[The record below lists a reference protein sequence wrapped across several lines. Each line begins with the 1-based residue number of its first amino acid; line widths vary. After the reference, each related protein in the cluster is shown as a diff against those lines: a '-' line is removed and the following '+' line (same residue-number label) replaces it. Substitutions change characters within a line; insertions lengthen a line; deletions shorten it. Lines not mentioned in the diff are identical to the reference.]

1 MRVRCFGE
9 WIAVFLLLSLPA
21 RAACLAE
28 DAWFDRPEAF
38 DGSEV
43 ANPLDECEFYQRSW
57 AAFLHVTRPDAAG
70 RPAFLG
76 FTSYR
81 ALFQGQALHRTP
93 PPRPEPSGLEIDGGI
108 DQAMSAPVIDGNGNP
123 LFYSIALDP
132 VFTDFVRSYRLNRV
146 ETLMDARLQPD
157 FPDGAMELKAAWQV
171 VPPGTTPDGRFL
183 VAETS
188 IPHVRVADGQ
198 LVLGDEPGTAGEVEM
213 LGLHVVFR
221 IANHPEMIWA
231 TFEHVDDAGEPDLAP
246 RAAALPGDDLG
257 APDPAAPVSLSDHYR
272 LYTAGTSYAAS
283 NQAVWPVPET
293 AAGRAAVHSSIYR
306 AFPFGQVP
314 GPDTDNALAED
325 PDLATLNADVARRF
339 AADDVRRHYRLV
351 GAVWLRDGEQAFK
364 VGETV
369 EPEALAGERA
379 LSNVALESLT
389 QVGAPNCFSCHAPLA
404 EGELPAR
411 SINVSRVFAKFAD
424 GH

>member
-1 MRVRCFGE
+1 MRVRFVGG
-9 WIAVFLLLSLPA
+9 WIVVFLLLSLPV
-21 RAACLAE
+21 RAACLSE
-28 DAWFDRPEAF
+28 SAWFDRPDVFDSSEAA
-38 DGSEV
+38 D
-43 ANPLDECEFYQRSW
+43 PLDECAFYQRAW
-57 AAFLHVTRPDAAG
+57 AAFLHVTRPDAEG

-81 ALFQGQALHRTP
+81 ALFQEQVLRRTP
-93 PPRPEPSGLEIDGGI
+93 PPRPAAGGLEIDGGI
-108 DQAMSAPVIDGNGNP
+108 DQALSAPVIDGNGNP

-132 VFTDFVRSYRLNRV
+132 MFTDFVRSYRLNRV
-146 ETLMDARLQPD
+146 EKLMDARLQPD

-171 VPPGTTPDGRFL
+171 VPPGTTPGGQFL
-183 VAETS
+183 VTGTS
-188 IPHVRVADGQ
+188 IPHVHVADGQ
-198 LVLGDEPGTAGEVEM
+198 LVLDDGPGTPGEVAM

-246 RAAALPGDDLG
+246 RAAALPDSPG
-257 APDPAAPVSLSDHYR
+257 APDPTVPVSQSRHYR
-272 LYTAGTSYAAS
+272 LYTAGASYEAS
-283 NQAVWPVPET
+283 NQAVWPIPEAP
-293 AAGRAAVHSSIYR
+293 AARAAAPSSIYR
-306 AFPFGQVP
+306 AYPFGQVS
-314 GPDTDNALAED
+314 GPDTGDALTED

-339 AADDVRRHYRLV
+339 TADDVRRHYRLV
-351 GAVWLRDGEQAFK
+351 GAVWLRDGAQAFK

-389 QVGAPNCFSCHAPLA
+389 QVGAPNCFSCHAPVG

-411 SINVSRVFAKFAD
+411 SINVSRVFSKFAD